1 MSILGSAEGKFTKV
15 KVSDCNESTN
25 SCVLK
30 RHSNATIGLDFSLS
44 KFDFHLIGMEQI
56 VLINLIA
63 IIIFNVIRNAFDFID
78 KII

>member
-15 KVSDCNESTN
+15 KVSDCNEATN

-44 KFDFHLIGMEQI
+44 KFDFHFIGMEQI